1 MAVRTWS
8 LPGTMSR
15 PGKIL
20 LVDDDA
26 RLRVMLQR
34 YLETQGFTVHA
45 AASAPQMDRHLERE
59 AYDLLLLDVMMPG
72 EDGFAICQRIRDQRS
87 SLPIIMLTARGHL
100 DDRIQGLSMGADDYV
115 PKPFEPE
122 ELVARIRAVL
132 RRSQDSSTVDPT
144 PGSIDFGP
152 FHLAL
157 DTRTLWRD
165 RTEIPLTDTEFSLLH
180 ALAGHPWQTLSRDRL
195 LSMIHGQAEDIP
207 GPRGIDVFISRLRRL
222 IEDEPARPRHIQT
235 IWGKGYVFVPG
246 TEGGP
251 SPA

>member
-1 MAVRTWS
+1 MIR
-8 LPGTMSR
+8 R
-15 PGKIL
+15 GKIL

-26 RLRVMLQR
+26 RLRAMLQR
-34 YLETQGFTVHA
+34 YLENQGFSVHT
-45 AASAPQMDRHLERE
+45 AASATQMGRHLERE

-72 EDGFAICQRIRDQRS
+72 EDGFSICQRLREQQS

-100 DDRIQGLSMGADDYV
+100 DDRIQGIAVGADDYV

-132 RRSQDSSTVDPT
+132 RRSQDNSTATPT
-144 PGSIDFGP
+144 SGFIDFGS

-165 RTEIPLTDTEFSLLH
+165 RTEIPLTETEFSLLH

-195 LSMIHGQAEDIP
+195 LTMIHGQTEGIP
-207 GPRGIDVFISRLRRL
+207 GARGIDVFISRLRRL
-222 IEDEPARPRHIQT
+222 IEDDPARPRHIQT
-235 IWGKGYVFVPG
+235 VWGKGYVFVPG
-246 TEGGP
+246 THGGP
-251 SPA
+251 PPA